1 MSPISPKARG
11 TWLMVTAVLVLSP
24 DALLISMVGTDP
36 WVLVFW
42 RGLLTACTL
51 SVAMVSAYGLRAFG
65 EGFKLGLA
73 GMMTAVFFAMST
85 ISFVLSVRMTSAAN
99 TLVILAAMPLFA
111 AILTRVFL
119 GERVPARTWWAV
131 AVGFGGIAVLF
142 AGSITSG
149 SPVGDL
155 LALFTA
161 LMMASN
167 FTIIRR
173 NSHLNMVPAVI
184 TSGILTTLVTFSL
197 SNPLSPGTGDIILL
211 VLMGSVILPIPLV
224 LMTVAPKLIP
234 AAEVSLIMLLETFL
248 GPFWVWLV
256 LSEKPPGETVIGGG
270 VLVVTLIAHAVVGL
284 KEQKTVIGNQ

>member
-1 MSPISPKARG
+1 
-11 TWLMVTAVLVLSP
+11 MVTAVIVLSP
-24 DALLISMVGTDP
+24 DALLISLVGTDP

-51 SVAMVSAYGLRAFG
+51 SVAMARAYGVRAFG

-73 GMMTAVFFAMST
+73 GMVTGLFFAMST

-111 AILTRVFL
+111 AILTRIFL

-131 AVGFGGIAVLF
+131 AVGFTGIAVLF
-142 AGSITSG
+142 SGSITSG

-173 NSHLNMVPAVI
+173 YSHLNMVPAVI
-184 TSGILTTLVTFSL
+184 FSGILTTLVTFFIAD
-197 SNPLSPGTGDIILL
+197 PLSPGTGDILL
-211 VLMGSVILPIPLV
+211 LALMGSVILPIPLV

-256 LSEKPPGETVIGGG
+256 LSERPPGETLLGGG
-270 VLVVTLIAHAVVGL
+270 ILIATLAVHALVGW
-284 KEQKTVIGNQ
+284 KEQGQ

>member
-1 MSPISPKARG
+1 MSPLTQKAQG
-11 TWLMVTAVLVLSP
+11 TLLMVTAVLVLSP
-24 DALLISMVGTDP
+24 DALLISLVSTDP

-51 SVAMVSAYGLRAFG
+51 SVAMIGAYGLRGFG
-65 EGFKLGLA
+65 KGLKLGLA
-73 GMMTAVFFAMST
+73 GMVTGLFFAMST

-111 AILTRVFL
+111 AILTRIFL
-119 GERVPARTWWAV
+119 AERVPVRTWWAV
-131 AVGFGGIAVLF
+131 AVGFTGIAVLF
-142 AGSITSG
+142 SGSITSG

-184 TSGILTTLVTFSL
+184 FSGILTTFVTIFIAD
-197 SNPLSPGTGDIILL
+197 PLSPGTGDILL
-211 VLMGSVILPIPLV
+211 LALMGSVVLPIPLF
-224 LMTVAPKLIP
+224 LITVAPKLIP

-256 LSEKPPGETVIGGG
+256 LSERPPGETLVGGAILIG
-270 VLVVTLIAHAVVGL
+270 TLALHAIVG
-284 KEQKTVIGNQ
+284 KNSTS